1 MSVIRKT
8 VRFHKGNAADMEVL
22 DAVCRFKEYGFRS
35 ESQMIMEALRCFLS
49 GTVSNC
55 SPDELADLIADRIL
69 PRMSMPAPMPPSD
82 GQDDQSSEDAVY
94 DAALSFLDTL

>member
-8 VRFHKGNAADMEVL
+8 VRFHKGNAADMQVL
-22 DAVCRFKEYGFRS
+22 DAVCHFKEYGFRS

-55 SPDELADLIADRIL
+55 SPEELADLIVDRLRQSLAI
-69 PRMSMPAPMPPSD
+69 PVVTSPMETMYTGSSD
-82 GQDDQSSEDAVY
+82 ETY
-94 DAALSFLDTL
+94 DAAMSFLDSL